1 MNVFEIVNNQV
12 TFSPQALMIKPFR
25 EIWDCD
31 RSKDKFQATL
41 ELSYVYYMADER
53 SDYMYILDEEER
65 HDQVCLD
72 IDLGENW
79 IKPKYIDEAIV
90 YYKRLSETTSTKLLE
105 STRGVIEKISTFL
118 DTIDI
123 NERDLR
129 TNKPIHDINKI
140 TASVEK
146 IPKLI
151 KALNEIEKEII
162 KEKELKAQSGNKIV
176 GLFDTNEGI

>member
-1 MNVFEIVNNQV
+1 MNIFEIVNNQV

-31 RSKDKFQATL
+31 KSKDKFQATL
-41 ELSYVYYMADER
+41 ELSYVYYMSDER

-65 HDQVCLD
+65 HDQIVS
-72 IDLGENW
+72 DLELGDNW
-79 IKPKYIDEAIV
+79 IKPKYIDTAIV

-105 STRGVIEKISTFL
+105 STRNVIEKISGFL

-123 NERDLR
+123 NERDSR
-129 TNKPIHDINKI
+129 NKPVHDITKI
-140 TASVEK
+140 TNSVEK

-151 KALNEIEKEII
+151 RALNDIEKEII
-162 KEKELKAQSGNKIV
+162 REKELKAQSGNKIV
-176 GLFDTNEGI
+176 GIFDTNEGI